1 MKMAKSVL
9 VIFGFLHL
17 CVSSAIADGAG
28 LEWKILNQQVHDLY
42 DAGMYGRAVV
52 VAREALELAEKN
64 ASEDHPDIAIS
75 LGNLASMYRAQ
86 EHHDKAE
93 PLFIRA
99 LDIFEKVLGTD
110 YPHIA
115 TNLNNLGL
123 LYIKQGH
130 YDKAEPLFKRALA
143 IDEKALGCHHPSV
156 APCLTNLAELYRAMK
171 REREAR
177 ELEIRAT
184 KKEKMPR

>member
-28 LEWKILNQQVHDLY
+28 LEWKILNQQVNDLY

-86 EHHDKAE
+86 GHHDKAE
-93 PLFIRA
+93 PLYIRV
-99 LDIFEKVLGTD
+99 LDIREKVLGPWHHESVAVVLRQFGGTVPRPRTLRQSRTTM
-110 YPHIA
+110 Y
-115 TNLNNLGL
+115 
-123 LYIKQGH
+123 
-130 YDKAEPLFKRALA
+130 KRALA
-143 IDEKALGCHHPSV
+143 INEKALGP
-156 APCLTNLAELYRAMK
+156 
-171 REREAR
+171 
-177 ELEIRAT
+177 
-184 KKEKMPR
+184 